1 MTRADSIVALLTL
14 ILLPFLYINYWGN
27 GNQGEQLVIR
37 AAGEDPQI
45 YSLYE
50 NQRIEIN
57 GVLGTNIIEIENGQ
71 ARFINAPCQNKQCI
85 LTGQLDKDG
94 DIAACLPN
102 GVSMQIQGR
111 DKRFDA
117 VNF

>member
-1 MTRADSIVALLTL
+1 MTRADSIVILLTL
-14 ILLPFLYINYWGN
+14 MLLPFLYINYWGN
-27 GNQGEQLVIR
+27 GNRGEQLVIH
-37 AAGEDPQI
+37 AAGEKTRI
-45 YSLYE
+45 YPLHK
-50 NQRIEIN
+50 NQHIEVN
-57 GVLGTNIIEIENGQ
+57 GVMGTNIIEIENGK

-85 LTGQLDKDG
+85 LTGRLDKDG

-102 GVSMQIQGR
+102 GVSIQIQGR